1 MSRLRLSGV
10 TLRYHEDAPPALDD
24 LTFAADPGLVHW
36 LSGPLGAGCTSLLMA
51 AAGLAPRYTGGEISG
66 SVDLMGIDPHSG
78 DATASLA
85 GRVAFVTATPSLQLS
100 GIAETVLEE
109 VSFAPANLGWPSA
122 RIAARARVALD
133 ALEIGELAE
142 RDPRLL
148 SGGETQ
154 RVVLAAMF
162 ALEPDVWLL
171 DEAGSALD
179 PAGRRRLG
187 ELIVAE
193 SRRGALVVV
202 ASEDVEGMAGVADRL
217 VVLGHGRIVSDTEPR
232 SLLASESAWALGIGS
247 TGTAEL
253 ARAAARVAG
262 RDVGGRLTQPYP
274 LDPVE
279 GVARWTR

>member
-10 TLRYHEDAPPALDD
+10 TLRYHGDARPALDD
-24 LTFAADPGLVHW
+24 LTFAADPGRVHW

-66 SVDLMGIDPHSG
+66 SVELLGTDPHSG
-78 DATASLA
+78 DATAALA

-100 GIAETVLEE
+100 GIAETVREE
-109 VSFAPANLGWPSA
+109 VSFAPANLGWPVS
-122 RIAARARVALD
+122 RIDVRARAGLEALGI
-133 ALEIGELAE
+133 AHLAE
-142 RDPRLL
+142 RDPRQL

-179 PAGRRRLG
+179 PAGRRLLG

-202 ASEDVEGMAGVADRL
+202 ASEDVEGMVGVADRL
-217 VVLGHGRIVSDTEPR
+217 VVLGDGRIVSDAEPR
-232 SLLASESAWALGIGS
+232 SLLASESAWALGLGS

-262 RDVGGRLTQPYP
+262 SDVGGRLGEPYP
-274 LDPVE
+274 LDPGE
-279 GVARWTR
+279 GIARWTR

>member
-1 MSRLRLSGV
+1 MNLLRLSGV
-10 TLRYHEDAPPALDD
+10 TLRYHGDARPALDD

-51 AAGLAPRYTGGEISG
+51 AAGLAPRYTGGELTG
-66 SVDLMGIDPHSG
+66 SVELLGVDPHSG
-78 DATASLA
+78 DATATLA

-100 GIAETVLEE
+100 GIAETVHEE
-109 VSFAPANLGWPSA
+109 VSFAPANLGWPVA
-122 RIAARARVALD
+122 RIDARARA
-133 ALEIGELAE
+133 ALEALGIGDLAG
-142 RDPRLL
+142 RDPRQL

-179 PAGRRRLG
+179 PAGRRLLG
-187 ELIVAE
+187 QLIVAE

-202 ASEDVEGMAGVADRL
+202 ASEDVEGMTGVADRL
-217 VVLGHGRIVSDTEPR
+217 VVLGDGRIVSDTEPR
-232 SLLASESAWALGIGS
+232 SLLASESAWTLGLGS

-253 ARAAARVAG
+253 ARAAARVARSAAG
-262 RDVGGRLTQPYP
+262 AMLGEPYP
-274 LDPVE
+274 LDPGE
-279 GVARWTR
+279 GIARWTR